1 MALPVVLAALSLL
14 IASCLIDVERGRYVQ
29 GRTLAVGVTQIRKL
43 PEVGYSN
50 GDRTVHYVIRP
61 KDPQANT
68 LAIASVTV
76 NNSRSARVLMFVDTT
91 SAYVD
96 DDQNKRYQVLNPFT
110 DREEIPEAVKD
121 ENLYSPFL
129 WDSIQLDENTQI
141 VGWMVFEMPK
151 DREVLRF
158 GWQQGENIVVRFTD
172 P

>member
-14 IASCLIDVERGRYVQ
+14 IVSCLIDVERGKYVQ
-29 GRTLAVGVTQIRKL
+29 GRTLTVGVTQIRKL
-43 PEVGYSN
+43 PEVGYSS

-68 LAIASVTV
+68 LAVASVTV
-76 NNSRSARVLMFVDTT
+76 SNFRSARVLMHVDAT

-96 DDQNKRYQVLNPFT
+96 DDKNKRYQVLNPFT
-110 DREEIPEAVKD
+110 DREEVPKGVKD
-121 ENLYSPFL
+121 ENLYAPFL
-129 WDSIQLDENTQI
+129 WETIQLDQNTQI
-141 VGWMVFEMPK
+141 VGWMVFEIPK

-158 GWQQGENIVVRFTD
+158 GWQQGENIVVRFTE

>member
-14 IASCLIDVERGRYVQ
+14 VASCLIDVERGKYVQ
-29 GRTLAVGVTQIRKL
+29 GRTLTVGVTQIRKL

-50 GDRTVHYVIRP
+50 ADRTVHYVIRP
-61 KDPQANT
+61 KDPQANI
-68 LAIASVTV
+68 LAVASVTV
-76 NNSRSARVLMFVDTT
+76 SNFRSAKVLMFVDTS

-96 DDQNKRYQVLNPFT
+96 DDKNKRYQVLDPFT
-110 DREEIPEAVKD
+110 DREEVSKAVKD
-121 ENLYSPFL
+121 ENLYAPFL
-129 WDSIQLDENTQI
+129 WQTIQLDQDTQI

-158 GWQQGENIVVRFTD
+158 GWQQGENIVVRFTE